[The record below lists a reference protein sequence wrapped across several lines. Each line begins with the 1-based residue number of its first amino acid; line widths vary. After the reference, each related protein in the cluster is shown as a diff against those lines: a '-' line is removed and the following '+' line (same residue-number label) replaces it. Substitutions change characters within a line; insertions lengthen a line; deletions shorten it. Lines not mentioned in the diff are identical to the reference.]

1 MKKKSFDQQSIFYP
15 FIDRKILSFLSGSPA
30 RILSAEAMN
39 YYSLTMP
46 TTVFLITLARWGCP
60 APSVRSSLRVR
71 TTPVLK
77 ASVLL
82 SVINNLLLTV
92 FFIIVIPLLA
102 APSS

>member
-1 MKKKSFDQQSIFYP
+1 MKKEIIRSTVHLLTLSLIA
-15 FIDRKILSFLSGSPA
+15 KILSFFVRIACA

-46 TTVFLITLARWGCP
+46 TTVFLITLGQMGL
-60 APSVRSSLRVR
+60 PSAVSKIVASRQDY
-71 TTPVLK
+71 TPVLK

-92 FFIIVIPLLA
+92 FRVFNTCN
-102 APSS
+102 